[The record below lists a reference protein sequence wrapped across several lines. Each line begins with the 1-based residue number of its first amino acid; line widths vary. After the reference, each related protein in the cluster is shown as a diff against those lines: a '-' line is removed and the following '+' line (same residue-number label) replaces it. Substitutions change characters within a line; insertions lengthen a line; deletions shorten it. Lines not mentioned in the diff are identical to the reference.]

1 MNAMKNVRPPTS
13 TTTSSC
19 DRVSRGSWLEI
30 LEWFDMN
37 PTTVNDPLTNSMTT
51 EIKKMV

>member
-19 DRVSRGSWLEI
+19 DSVSRGSWLEI
-30 LEWFDMN
+30 LAWFEMN
-37 PTTVNDPLTNSMTT
+37 PTTVNDPLMKSMTT
-51 EIKKMV
+51 EIRKIT